1 MPTEY
6 DVIVI
11 GAGPV
16 GENVADRA
24 VQGGLSVALVEAEL
38 VGGECSYWACMP
50 SKALL
55 RSGEAVRAAQ
65 RLDGAKQAVSGS
77 VDAAAVLRRRDS
89 FTHNWDDSGQAEWV
103 ASAGIDLVRGHGVIS
118 GEREVTVHSSTESA
132 ESANSTDS
140 AANTDSASSAT
151 DSPAVFRARHAVVVA
166 TGSAAL
172 LPDIPGLAESRP
184 WTNREA
190 TSVTEIPKRLAII
203 GGGVIAAE
211 LATAFA
217 TLGSAVTVLV
227 RHELLA
233 GQEPFA
239 GEIVGDSLR
248 ELGVDL
254 RLNTSPTRVERA
266 SESNDTDTD
275 TDTDTNTNTTT
286 PTPVR
291 ITTDTGDIFEADE
304 ILVATGRVPRTA
316 DLGLESIGLDPG
328 AWLTTDDTL
337 LVLGANGKPLAGD
350 WLYAVGDANHRA
362 LLTHQ
367 GKYQARAAGDA
378 IAARAN
384 GTPLRDAPWG
394 RHVATADHAAVPQ
407 VTFTDPPVA
416 SVGLTAAAA
425 EQAGLTTRVVDYAI
439 GDVAGASLHAD
450 GYRGTARMV
459 VDEDRG
465 VLVGVTFV
473 GPDVHEL
480 IHSATVA
487 IVGEVPLERLWHAV
501 PSYPTISEVWLRLL
515 ETYGRSNQ
523 DA

>member
-1 MPTEY
+1 MPSEY

-24 VQGGLSVALVEAEL
+24 VQGGLTVALIEAEL

-55 RSGEAVRAAQ
+55 RSSEAVRAAG
-65 RLDGAKQAVSGS
+65 RLEGAKQAVAGS
-77 VDAAAVLRRRDS
+77 VDAAAVLRRRDA
-89 FTHNWDDSGQAEWV
+89 FTNGWDDSGQVEWV

-118 GEREVTVHSSTESA
+118 GEREVTVRSA
-132 ESANSTDS
+132 ESATES
-140 AANTDSASSAT
+140 AATSDAAT
-151 DSPAVFRARHAVVVA
+151 DAASERVLSARHAVVVA

-172 LPDIPGLAESRP
+172 LPDIPGLAESSP

-190 TSVTEIPKRLAII
+190 TSAEQIPSRLAII

-217 TLGSAVTVLV
+217 SLGSHVTALV
-227 RHELLA
+227 RSELLS

-239 GEIVGDSLR
+239 GELVGAALR

-254 RLNTSPTRVERA
+254 RLRTSPASVERGDD
-266 SESNDTDTD
+266 SV
-275 TDTDTNTNTTT
+275 
-286 PTPVR
+286 VR
-291 ITTDTGDIFEADE
+291 VTTDEGDVVEADE
-304 ILVATGRVPRTA
+304 ILVATGRVPRTS
-316 DLGLESIGLDPG
+316 DLGVERIGLEPG
-328 AWLTTDDTL
+328 RWLETDDTL
-337 LVLGANGKPLAGD
+337 LVLGADGAPLAGD
-350 WLYAVGDANHRA
+350 WLYAVGDVNHRA

-384 GTPLRDAPWG
+384 GTALHDERWG

-416 SVGLTAAAA
+416 SVGLTAAEA
-425 EQAGLTTRVVDYAI
+425 EKQGVLTRVVDFEI
-439 GDVAGASLHAD
+439 GSVAGASLHAD

-465 VLVGVTFV
+465 VLVGATFV

-480 IHSATVA
+480 LHSATVA

-501 PSYPTISEVWLRLL
+501 PSYPTISEIWLRLL
-515 ETYGRSNQ
+515 ETYGRSNEQ
-523 DA
+523 VEQ

>member
-1 MPTEY
+1 MSAEY

-24 VQGGLSVALVEAEL
+24 VQGGLTVALVEAEL

-55 RSGEAVRAAQ
+55 RSGEAVRAAR
-65 RLDGAKQAVSGS
+65 RLDGAQQAVSGE

-89 FTHNWDDSGQAEWV
+89 FTSNWDDSGQAKWV
-103 ASAGIDLVRGHGVIS
+103 ANAGIDLVRGHSVVS
-118 GEREVTVHSSTESA
+118 GEREVTVRSADNGSEDDATSA
-132 ESANSTDS
+132 EM
-140 AANTDSASSAT
+140 
-151 DSPAVFRARHAVVVA
+151 VLRARHAVVIA

-172 LPDIPGLAESRP
+172 MPDIPGLAEANP

-190 TSVTEIPKRLAII
+190 TSTEQIPPRLAII

-217 TLGSAVTVLV
+217 SLGSQVTALV
-227 RHELLA
+227 RSELLS

-239 GEIVGDSLR
+239 GELVGDALR

-254 RLNTSPTRVERA
+254 RLHTSPTAVERG
-266 SESNDTDTD
+266 DDGV
-275 TDTDTNTNTTT
+275 
-286 PTPVR
+286 VR
-291 ITTDTGDIFEADE
+291 ITTDGGDVFEADE
-304 ILVATGRVPRTA
+304 ILVATGRVPRTS
-316 DLGLESIGLDPG
+316 DLGLDSIGLEPG
-328 AWLTTDDTL
+328 RWLETDDTL
-337 LVLGANGKPLAGD
+337 LVRGADGAPLAGD

-384 GTPLRDAPWG
+384 GTVLRDEPWG

-425 EQAGLTTRVVDYAI
+425 EKQGLNTRVVDFEI
-439 GDVAGASLHAD
+439 GGVAGASLHAD
-450 GYRGTARMV
+450 GYQGTARMV

-480 IHSATVA
+480 VHSATVA

-515 ETYGRSNQ
+515 ETYGRSNEQ
-523 DA
+523 VA